1 MQQDNTNSGNVESTD
16 TAVEETA
23 QAESTVEIEQPNSG
37 APFPQD
43 DYDKRVENLLQ
54 QYEQKKAV
62 EQQQQTEAQEQQD
75 VDYAQM
81 KLEDGESWDSIFNSV
96 PENVQRAM
104 GSLRGDYTRKM
115 QELSKQRREVE
126 QLQANLTNSDAFKAL
141 QETASKAAE
150 EGQEFDP
157 FDNAS
162 MEAYINGLVAQK
174 LQSILQPLAQ
184 EQAKQASMRRLNDFM
199 DEHPELRTDE
209 VLRAEVAG
217 LLQQNETMTL
227 EQAFW
232 IIQGKKSKE
241 QQKISE
247 QQQQK
252 KKEINKQV
260 ADRIGSGRKSGMTA
274 PPDSKKMSAAD
285 IYNYLLAQKK

>member
-1 MQQDNTNSGNVESTD
+1 MSEETTNSGNVE
-16 TAVEETA
+16 APAE
-23 QAESTVEIEQPNSG
+23 AESPEIAEVEQPQSG

-43 DYDKRVENLLQ
+43 DYDKRVEALLKHHEKKKKQ
-54 QYEQKKAV
+54 KQEQWDKSA
-62 EQQQQTEAQEQQD
+62 QQQD
-75 VDYAQM
+75 LDYAQM
-81 KLEDGESWDSIFNSV
+81 KLEEGESWDNIYNSV

-115 QELSKQRREVE
+115 QELSKQRKEIQE
-126 QLQANLTNSDAFKAL
+126 LQANLTNSDAFRAL
-141 QETASKAAE
+141 QETATKAAA
-150 EGQEFDP
+150 EGQQFDP

-162 MEAYINGLVAQK
+162 METYINGLVAQK

-209 VLRAEVAG
+209 TLRAEVAG
-217 LLQQNETMTL
+217 LLQQNESMTL
-227 EQAFW
+227 QQGYW
-232 IIQGKKSKE
+232 IVQGKKSKE
-241 QQKISE
+241 QQKLSE

-260 ADRIGSGRKSGMTA
+260 AGRIGSGRKSGMTA
-274 PPDSKKMSAAD
+274 PPDAQKMSAAD

>member
-1 MQQDNTNSGNVESTD
+1 MSEETTNSGNVESTP
-16 TAVEETA
+16 TTPTEPELVLEEGTEA
-23 QAESTVEIEQPNSG
+23 GAS

-43 DYDKRVENLLQ
+43 DYDKRVEALLKHHEKKK
-54 QYEQKKAV
+54 EQK
-62 EQQQQTEAQEQQD
+62 QEQWDKLAQKQD
-75 VDYAQM
+75 LDYAQM
-81 KLEDGESWDSIFNSV
+81 KLEEGESWDSIYNSV

-115 QELSKQRREVE
+115 QELAKQRREVQ

-141 QETASKAAE
+141 QETANKAAA

-174 LQSILQPLAQ
+174 LQSVLQPLAQ
-184 EQAKQASMRRLNDFM
+184 EQAKQASMRKLNDFM

-209 VLRAEVAG
+209 ELRTEVAT
-217 LLQQNETMTL
+217 LLQQNESMTL
-227 EQAFW
+227 EQGYW
-232 IIQGKKSKE
+232 IVQGKKSKANA
-241 QQKISE
+241 KLLA

-260 ADRIGSGRKSGMTA
+260 ADRIGSGRKSGVTA
-274 PPDSKKMSAAD
+274 PPNSEKMSGAD